1 QRYELDVAPAL
12 LICSLFILCYLA
24 TKIGS
29 VRTRRVAAG
38 LLFCGLI
45 VGTAVQ
51 TGLSINSNGNEL
63 IRYNTVQFNRLASLF
78 GDDENSVRR
87 YVSGVSLE
95 GGIVFPSHPGVV
107 RQALVTTGVPGQSNA
122 VFVEYLRDDRIRFGY
137 FAPQSG
143 IDYSP
148 EIPIVPGKPYHISV
162 LYLESVN
169 TINVLIN
176 DALVLLKPT
185 YFYPTSFR
193 EATV

>member
-1 QRYELDVAPAL
+1 H
-12 LICSLFILCYLA
+12 
-24 TKIGS
+24 T
-29 VRTRRVAAG
+29 
-38 LLFCGLI
+38 
-45 VGTAVQ
+45 
-51 TGLSINSNGNEL
+51 
-63 IRYNTVQFNRLASLF
+63 
-78 GDDENSVRR
+78 
-87 YVSGVSLE
+87 
-95 GGIVFPSHPGVV
+95 GVV

-162 LYLESVN
+162 LYLQSVN

-176 DALVLLKPT
+176 DALLLLKPT

-193 EATV
+193 EATVGRNDLGIPSGVAPFSGELKVRLQFAAAAAPRLSH